1 MSKNDFLD
9 IVASISRKTLI
20 VLSGLILS
28 LVLLEAGLRLGGFI
42 FSSIQ
47 GYENLRSTKQKGAY
61 RILCLGEST
70 TEGQYPHL
78 LEQVLNQHHM
88 GTRFSVIDKGKSA
101 TDSFF
106 ILSRVESYLA
116 EYHPDIVVA
125 MMGIND
131 SGVRY
136 YEDIPES
143 GTWLFKHCR
152 VYRFGRTLYMHLLN
166 KLRKKDIY
174 GSNRTDR
181 GRTAKPEDARTVK
194 ETAFSDEMPSNK
206 VRRSDLK
213 GREGSPG
220 LRNPSLNRSRFFE
233 AEESLKKA
241 IELNPKNDDAYAGL
255 GRFYLEHGNSP
266 QAGDLFSKAIELN
279 PKNDD
284 AYAGLG
290 RFYLEHGN
298 SPQAGD
304 LFSKAIE
311 LNPKNNDARVGLGR
325 LYLEQGK
332 FSQAE
337 DTFKKA
343 IEMNSADDHAYFELG
358 SLYRKQVKQSEAE
371 NAFKKAIE
379 LNPEN
384 DIAYMELGQLYRSQ
398 EKYPQAEDLYKR
410 TIELNPENY
419 NAYHGLGFI
428 YLDQGKLSQAEDS
441 FKKAAGLHPREDH
454 LCVQLAWL
462 CLDQN
467 KFAQAEDWFKKAIEL
482 QPQDHHLYSAIS
494 IFYEKIRKPELAN
507 KYAQKAKELRFWS
520 LNSVT
525 VSNYLKLKEILDRKG
540 IKLICVQYPM
550 RNLGPLKKI
559 FENDKDVIFVDNERV
574 FKEALKQGSYKEYFK
589 DMFAGDF
596 GHCTQKGNELL
607 AQNIADVILK
617 EIFNK

>member
-233 AEESLKKA
+233 AEESLK
-241 IELNPKNDDAYAGL
+241 
-255 GRFYLEHGNSP
+255 
-266 QAGDLFSKAIELN
+266 KAIELN

>member
-279 PKNDD
+279 PKN
-284 AYAGLG
+284 
-290 RFYLEHGN
+290 
-298 SPQAGD
+298 
-304 LFSKAIE
+304 
-311 LNPKNNDARVGLGR
+311 NDARVGLGR

-410 TIELNPENY
+410 TIELNPEIF